1 MSDKNMQVM
10 LDATPIGCML
20 WNKDL
25 EVFDCN
31 KAAVR
36 LFDLSSKEEF
46 CERFFEL
53 CQEIQPCG
61 RSTEELAVELIAKTL
76 EEGYQ
81 RFEWMHQKLDGQLI
95 PAEITLV
102 RVEYNDDFVVAGY
115 IRDLREQ
122 KELLHQLE
130 VEKST
135 LQTMFDSVPDLIFCK
150 DINLNHSRCNKSLLE
165 YLGLS
170 EDELIGKK
178 DGDVL
183 GISEEMAADLR
194 IMDQAVINEGK
205 EFKYEEYLPASDG
218 TRRLFEA
225 NKVPLWHG
233 DKVVGIMGIAR
244 DITERKAMEEAAQN
258 ANRAKSSFLST
269 MSHEIRTPMN
279 AILGITEMHL
289 LNYDHDAHVRE
300 AFEKIYTSGDL
311 LLSIINDI
319 LDLSKIE
326 SGKMELVTSKYEIAS
341 LISDTAQLNMM
352 RIGSKSI
359 EFHLVVD
366 ENTPAALNGDELRI
380 KQILNNLLSNA
391 FKYTR
396 EGEVAL
402 SVGVE
407 PAGDDSATLVLN
419 VSDTGQGMTQEQID
433 DLFEEYARFNV
444 ESNPATEG
452 TGLGMSITQK
462 LIRLMDGDIQVKS
475 EPGKGSAFTVRLPQ
489 GRCGDDVLG
498 KDIVENLCQ
507 FRTSSR
513 TLMNRVQITRDYMP
527 YGSILI
533 VDDVETNIYVAR
545 GLLSPY
551 GLKVDAAG
559 SGYEVIDKIEK
570 GNVYDVIFMD
580 HMMPGIDGVETTK
593 RLRDKGYDA
602 PIVALTAN
610 AVSGQSDI
618 FLANGFDEFISKPID
633 VRQLNNV
640 LNKLVRD
647 KQPPEVLKEARRSA
661 ESVSFGGTGLGDS
674 VAADASGTVSG
685 AGVIEVFVRDAH
697 QCVDFLSSFLKK
709 DNYTNEDDMRSY
721 IINVHGIKSAL
732 ANIGKMD
739 LSAVA
744 LKLEMAGREGKL
756 NIIKSE
762 TEAFLD
768 SLQSY
773 LDEFSHV
780 AKTTLIDDA
789 DEDRSYL
796 LDQLQIIRIA
806 CVDYNESI
814 AESVLEE
821 LRSRAW
827 SQKTKELLG
836 VIAEQ
841 LLHSDFDEI
850 VELIDGFSS

>member
-1 MSDKNMQVM
+1 MSDNHMQLM

-20 WNKDL
+20 WNKNL

-53 CQEIQPCG
+53 CQDIQPCG
-61 RSTEELAVELIAKTL
+61 RSTDELAVELIAKTL

-81 RFEWMHQKLDGQLI
+81 RFEWMHQKLDGQPI

-115 IRDLREQ
+115 IRDLREE

-150 DINLNHSRCNKSLLE
+150 DINLKHSRCNKSLLE

-170 EDELIGKK
+170 EEELIGKK

-183 GISEEMAADLR
+183 GISEEMAAGLR
-194 IMDQAVINEGK
+194 IMDQAVLGEGK
-205 EFKYEEYLPASDG
+205 EFRYEEYLPASDG
-218 TRRLFEA
+218 SKRLFEA

-233 DKVVGIMGIAR
+233 DKIVGLMGIAR

-289 LNYDHDAHVRE
+289 LNYDHEAYIRE

-326 SGKMELVTSKYEIAS
+326 SGKMEIVTARYEIAS

-352 RIGSKSI
+352 RIGSKPL
-359 EFHLVVD
+359 EFHLIVD
-366 ENTPAALNGDELRI
+366 ENTPASLNGDELRI

-391 FKYTR
+391 FKYTS
-396 EGEVAL
+396 EGEVVL

-407 PAGDDSATLVLN
+407 PADKKSATLVLN
-419 VSDTGQGMTQEQID
+419 VRDTGQGMSQEQID

-444 ESNPATEG
+444 ESNRSTEG
-452 TGLGMSITQK
+452 TGLGMSITQN
-462 LIRLMDGDIQVKS
+462 LIRLMDGDIQIES

-498 KDIVENLCQ
+498 KDMVENLCQ

-513 TLMNRVQITRDYMP
+513 AQMNRVQITRELMP
-527 YGSILI
+527 YGSVLI

-551 GLKVDAAG
+551 GLNVDAAE
-559 SGYEVIDKIEK
+559 SGYQVIDKVAK

-580 HMMPGIDGVETTK
+580 HMMPGMDGIETTL
-593 RLRDKGYDA
+593 RLRSMGYEA

-618 FLANGFDEFISKPID
+618 FIANGFDDFISKPID

-647 KQPPEVLKEARRSA
+647 KQPPEVLEEARRTAASA
-661 ESVSFGGTGLGDS
+661 GAAGFGDEPL
-674 VAADASGTVSG
+674 GTVSG
-685 AGVIEVFVRDAH
+685 AGMIEIFVRDASNSI
-697 QCVDFLSSFLKK
+697 DALSSFIEKN
-709 DNYTNEDDMRSY
+709 DYDDEDEVRSY
-721 IINVHGIKSAL
+721 VINVHGIKSAL

-744 LKLEMAGREGKL
+744 LKLEMAGREGKFD
-756 NIIKSE
+756 IIKSE
-762 TEAFLD
+762 TETFLK
-768 SLQSY
+768 SLRAY
-773 LDEFSHV
+773 IDEFSHGTKAV
-780 AKTTLIDDA
+780 LADDA
-789 DEDRSYL
+789 HEDKEYL
-796 LDQLQIIRIA
+796 LERLQVIKAACIDYEGNIA
-806 CVDYNESI
+806 DYT
-814 AESVLEE
+814 LEE
-821 LRSRAW
+821 LRSKVW
-827 SQKTKELLG
+827 SQKTEELLSL
-836 VIAEQ
+836 IAEQ
-841 LLHSDFDEI
+841 LLHSEFDEV
-850 VELIDGFSS
+850 VEVIDGFS